1 MIFRDYVK
9 LLSRVNIKYYK
20 RTGKYLHKKQTW
32 GCEGIIKMQVA
43 QDTYMVRKS
52 KPKWQPF
59 VQQ

>member
-1 MIFRDYVK
+1 
-9 LLSRVNIKYYK
+9 
-20 RTGKYLHKKQTW
+20 
-32 GCEGIIKMQVA
+32 MQVA